1 MGGVEGRGRQCVLF
15 YAAKGIDM
23 IKEKLKVLLVEDNPS
38 DALIVKKR
46 LQRDSAFDYEITH
59 VLSGEDALLRLGK
72 DAYNIA
78 LLDYNLPK
86 KGGLEVLREIREKN
100 IEVPV
105 VMITGQGDEIVAAQ
119 LIKEGALDYL
129 PKRENYEDA
138 VPFMIRKTIVEFRA
152 KLERENLQKEIA
164 LRKEELEKINSQLM
178 ELDRMKSDFVAN
190 VAHELRTPLTIIKG
204 NLDNIDKGFAGEV
217 QPKQKEILIDVFRVI
232 NRLSRLVSD
241 LLDLS
246 KIESGKMEL
255 NKEAVDIVT
264 LALEV
269 VKTFETLAADKKIT
283 LVKEF
288 PDKAV
293 TVSADR
299 DKLTQVFINIIGN
312 AVKFT
317 DKGNV
322 AVRIIDLQGEAQ
334 VEIQDTGP
342 GVPQDQTDK
351 IFDKFVRVVAE
362 KKEGTGLGLPIAK
375 DIIVLLK
382 GRIRIESEPGKG
394 SRFIFV
400 IPK

>member
-1 MGGVEGRGRQCVLF
+1 M
-15 YAAKGIDM
+15 A
-23 IKEKLKVLLVEDNPS
+23 KEKLKVLIVEDNPN
-38 DALIVKKR
+38 DAFIVKKR
-46 LQRDSAFDYEITH
+46 LQKDSAFDYEITH
-59 VLSGEDALLRLGK
+59 ALSGEEALSILEK
-72 DAYNIA
+72 EACNIV

-86 KGGLEVLREIREKN
+86 KGGLEILEEIKQKN

-105 VMITGQGDEIVAAQ
+105 VMVTGQGDEIVAAQ

-138 VPFMIRKTIVEFRA
+138 VPFMIRKTIAEFRSKA
-152 KLERENLQKEIA
+152 ERERLQKEIA
-164 LRKEELEKINSQLM
+164 LRKEELERVNAQLM

-204 NLDNIDKGFAGEV
+204 NLDNIDKGFAGDV
-217 QPKQKEILIDVFRVI
+217 QPKQKEILGDVFKVI

-255 NKEAVDIVT
+255 NKENMDIAA
-264 LALEV
+264 LACEI
-269 VKTFETLAADKKIT
+269 VKTFEALAGSKNIG

-293 TVSADR
+293 TVNADK
-299 DKLTQVFINIIGN
+299 DKLTQVFINLIGN

-317 DKGNV
+317 DKGKV
-322 AVRIIDLQGEAQ
+322 TVRIIDMQGEVE

-342 GVPQDQTDK
+342 GIPRDQADK
-351 IFDKFVRVVAE
+351 VFDKFVRVIAE

-375 DIIVLLK
+375 DIVVLHK
-382 GRIRIESEPGKG
+382 GRIRVESESGKG
-394 SRFIFV
+394 SRFIFI

>member
-1 MGGVEGRGRQCVLF
+1 M
-15 YAAKGIDM
+15 A
-23 IKEKLKVLLVEDNPS
+23 KEKLKVLIVEDNPN
-38 DALIVKKR
+38 DAFIVKKR
-46 LQRDSAFDYEITH
+46 LQKDSAFDYEITH
-59 VLSGEDALLRLGK
+59 ALSGEEALSILEK
-72 DAYNIA
+72 EACNIV

-86 KGGLEVLREIREKN
+86 KGGLEILEEIKQKN

-105 VMITGQGDEIVAAQ
+105 VMVTGQGDEIVAAQ

-138 VPFMIRKTIVEFRA
+138 VPFMIRKTIAEFRSKA
-152 KLERENLQKEIA
+152 ERERLQKEIA
-164 LRKEELEKINSQLM
+164 LRKEELERVNAQLM

-204 NLDNIDKGFAGEV
+204 NLDNIDKGFAGDV
-217 QPKQKEILIDVFRVI
+217 QPKQKEILGDVFKVI

-255 NKEAVDIVT
+255 NKENMDIT
-264 LALEV
+264 ALACEI
-269 VKTFETLAADKKIT
+269 VKTFEALAGSKNIG
-283 LVKEF
+283 LVKKF

-293 TVSADR
+293 TVNADK
-299 DKLTQVFINIIGN
+299 DKLTQVFINLIGN

-317 DKGNV
+317 DKGKV
-322 AVRIIDLQGEAQ
+322 TVRIIDMQGEVE

-342 GVPQDQTDK
+342 GIPQDQADK
-351 IFDKFVRVVAE
+351 VFDKFVRVIAE

-375 DIIVLLK
+375 DIVVLHK
-382 GRIRIESEPGKG
+382 GRIRVESESGKG
-394 SRFIFV
+394 SRFIFI

>member
-1 MGGVEGRGRQCVLF
+1 M
-15 YAAKGIDM
+15 A
-23 IKEKLKVLLVEDNPS
+23 KEKLKVLIVEDNPN

-46 LQRDSAFDYEITH
+46 LQKDNAFDYEITH
-59 VLSGEDALLRLGK
+59 VASGEEALLNLEK
-72 DAYNIA
+72 NVYNIV

-86 KGGLEVLREIREKN
+86 KGGLEILEEIKQKN

-105 VMITGQGDEIVAAQ
+105 VMVTGQGDEIVAAQ

-138 VPFMIRKTIVEFRA
+138 VPFMIRKTIAEFRSKA
-152 KLERENLQKEIA
+152 ERERLQKEIA
-164 LRKEELEKINSQLM
+164 LRKEELERINAQLM

-190 VAHELRTPLTIIKG
+190 VVHELRTPLTIIKG
-204 NLDNIDKGFAGEV
+204 NLDNIDAGFAGDV
-217 QPKQKEILIDVFRVI
+217 QPKQKEILGDVFRVI
-232 NRLSRLVSD
+232 NRLSRLIND

-255 NKEAVDIVT
+255 NKESLDIVT
-264 LALEV
+264 LAGEV
-269 VKTFETLAADKKIT
+269 VKTFETLAANKHIG

-288 PDKAV
+288 PDKALHV
-293 TVSADR
+293 NADR
-299 DKLTQVFINIIGN
+299 DKLTQVFVNLMGN
-312 AVKFT
+312 AIKFT

-322 AVRIIDLQGEAQ
+322 VVKIIDLEGEVQ

-342 GVPQDQTDK
+342 GIPGDQADK

-375 DIIVLLK
+375 DIIVLHK
-382 GRIRIESEPGKG
+382 GRIRVEGENGKG
-394 SRFIFV
+394 SRFIFI

>member
-1 MGGVEGRGRQCVLF
+1 MVPRTSAWHWCV
-15 YAAKGIDM
+15 APKENMA
-23 IKEKLKVLLVEDNPS
+23 KEKLKVLMVEDNPN

-46 LQRDSAFDYEITH
+46 LQKDNAFDYEITH
-59 VLSGEDALLRLGK
+59 VVSGEEALLNLEK
-72 DAYNIA
+72 NVYNIV

-86 KGGLEVLREIREKN
+86 KGGLEILEEIKEKN
-100 IEVPV
+100 IEAPV

-217 QPKQKEILIDVFRVI
+217 QPKQKEKLIDVFRVI

-288 PDKAV
+288 PEKAV
-293 TVSADR
+293 TVSAVR
-299 DKLTQVFINIIGN
+299 DKLTQVFINII
-312 AVKFT
+312 
-317 DKGNV
+317 
-322 AVRIIDLQGEAQ
+322 
-334 VEIQDTGP
+334 
-342 GVPQDQTDK
+342 
-351 IFDKFVRVVAE
+351 
-362 KKEGTGLGLPIAK
+362 
-375 DIIVLLK
+375 
-382 GRIRIESEPGKG
+382 
-394 SRFIFV
+394 
-400 IPK
+400 

>member
-1 MGGVEGRGRQCVLF
+1 ML
-15 YAAKGIDM
+15 
-23 IKEKLKVLLVEDNPS
+23 KEKLKVLMVEDNPT

-46 LQRDSAFDYEITH
+46 LQKDKAFDYEITH
-59 VLSGEDALLRLGK
+59 VVSGEDALLSMEK
-72 DAYNIA
+72 NAYDIV

-86 KGGLEVLREIREKN
+86 KGGLEILGEINKKS
-100 IEVPV
+100 IGVPV

-129 PKRENYEDA
+129 PKRDNYEDA

-152 KLERENLQKEIA
+152 KSERERLQKEIA
-164 LRKEELEKINSQLM
+164 LKKEELEKINGQLM
-178 ELDRMKSDFVAN
+178 KLDRMKSDFVAN
-190 VAHELRTPLTIIKG
+190 VVHELRTPLAIIKG

-217 QPKQKEILIDVFRVI
+217 QPQQKEILGDVFRVI
-232 NRLSRLVSD
+232 NRLYRLVND

-246 KIESGKMEL
+246 SIESGKMEL
-255 NKEAVDIVT
+255 NKESLDIVT
-264 LALEV
+264 LAKEA
-269 VKTFETLAADKKIT
+269 VKTFETLASSKKIG

-288 PDKAV
+288 PDKKIDV
-293 TVSADR
+293 NADK
-299 DKLTQVFINIIGN
+299 DKLTQVFINLIGN

-317 DKGNV
+317 DNGNV
-322 AVRIIDLQGEAQ
+322 TVKIIDLQKEVE

-342 GVPQDQTDK
+342 GIPYDQADK

-375 DIIVLLK
+375 DIIVLHK
-382 GRIRIESEPGKG
+382 GRIRVESESGKG
-394 SRFIFV
+394 ARFIFV

>member
-1 MGGVEGRGRQCVLF
+1 MT
-15 YAAKGIDM
+15 
-23 IKEKLKVLLVEDNPS
+23 KEKLKVLIVEDNPT
-38 DALIVKKR
+38 DALVVKKR
-46 LQRDSAFDYEITH
+46 LQKDSAFDYEVTH
-59 VLSGEDALLRLGK
+59 VVSGEEALMSLEK
-72 DAYNIA
+72 NSYDIM

-86 KGGLEVLREIREKN
+86 MGGMEILEVIKRKN

-105 VMITGQGDEIVAAQ
+105 VMVTGQGDEIVAAQ

-138 VPFMIRKTIVEFRA
+138 VPFMIRKTIAEFRS
-152 KLERENLQKEIA
+152 KLERVRLQKEIA
-164 LRKEELEKINSQLM
+164 LRREELEKTNAKLM

-190 VAHELRTPLTIIKG
+190 VVHELRTPLTIVKG

-217 QPKQKEILIDVFRVI
+217 KPMQKEILADVFRVI
-232 NRLSRLVSD
+232 NRLTRLVND

-255 NKEAVDIVT
+255 NKESLDIVA
-264 LALEV
+264 LAGEI
-269 VKTFETLAADKKIT
+269 VKTFEALAGAKNIG

-288 PDKAV
+288 PGNALNVNADK
-293 TVSADR
+293 
-299 DKLTQVFINIIGN
+299 DKLTQVFINLMGN

-317 DKGNV
+317 DKGSV
-322 AVRIIDLQGEAQ
+322 TVRIIDMQGEVE

-342 GVPQDQTDK
+342 GIPQDQADK

-375 DIIVLLK
+375 DIVVLHK
-382 GRIRIESEPGKG
+382 GRIRIESELGKG
-394 SRFIFV
+394 SRFIFI

>member
-1 MGGVEGRGRQCVLF
+1 MT
-15 YAAKGIDM
+15 
-23 IKEKLKVLLVEDNPS
+23 KEKLKVLMVEDNLT

-46 LQRDSAFDYEITH
+46 LQKDNAFDYEITH
-59 VLSGEDALLRLGK
+59 VVSGEEALLSLEK
-72 DAYNIA
+72 NAYNIV

-86 KGGLEVLREIREKN
+86 KGGLEILEEINKKN

-105 VMITGQGDEIVAAQ
+105 VMVTGQGDEIIAAQ

-138 VPFMIRKTIVEFRA
+138 VPFMIRKTIAEFRA

-164 LRKEELEKINSQLM
+164 LKKEELEKTNAQLM

-190 VAHELRTPLTIIKG
+190 VVHELRTPLTIIKG

-217 QPKQKEILIDVFRVI
+217 QPQQKEILGDVFRVI
-232 NRLSRLVSD
+232 NRLSRLVND

-255 NKEAVDIVT
+255 NKESLDIVT
-264 LALEV
+264 LASEV
-269 VKTFETLAADKKIT
+269 VKTFETLACSKKIG

-288 PDKAV
+288 PDKTV
-293 TVSADR
+293 TVNADK
-299 DKLTQVFINIIGN
+299 DKLTQVFINLMGN

-322 AVRIIDLQGEAQ
+322 AVRIIDLQGEVQ
-334 VEIQDTGP
+334 IEIQDTGSGIP
-342 GVPQDQTDK
+342 LGQVDK

-375 DIIVLLK
+375 DIIVLHK
-382 GRIRIESEPGKG
+382 GRIRVESESGKG

>member
-1 MGGVEGRGRQCVLF
+1 M
-15 YAAKGIDM
+15 A
-23 IKEKLKVLLVEDNPS
+23 KEKLKILHVEDNPT
-38 DALIVKKR
+38 DALIVGKR
-46 LQRDSAFDYEITH
+46 LLKDNAFDYEVTH
-59 VLSGEDALLRLGK
+59 VVSGEDALLSLEK
-72 DAYNIA
+72 NVYDIV

-86 KGGLEVLREIREKN
+86 KGGLEILEEIKKMN

-105 VMITGQGDEIVAAQ
+105 VMVTGQGDEIVAAQ

-138 VPFMIRKTIVEFRA
+138 VPFMIRKSIAEFRA
-152 KLERENLQKEIA
+152 KSERERLQKEIA
-164 LRKEELEKINSQLM
+164 LRKEELEKTNAKLM

-190 VAHELRTPLTIIKG
+190 VVHELRTPLTIIKG
-204 NLDNIDKGFAGEV
+204 NLDNIDKGFAGDV
-217 QPKQKEILIDVFRVI
+217 QPKQKEILGDIFRVI
-232 NRLSRLVSD
+232 NRLSRLVND

-255 NKEAVDIVT
+255 NKENLDIVE
-264 LALEV
+264 LAGDV
-269 VKTFETLAADKKIT
+269 VKTFETLASSKHIG

-288 PDKAV
+288 PSGPV
-293 TVSADR
+293 MINADR
-299 DKLTQVFINIIGN
+299 DKVTQVFINLMGN

-322 AVRIIDLQGEAQ
+322 TVKIADLQGEAQ
-334 VEIQDTGP
+334 VEIHDTGSGIP
-342 GVPQDQTDK
+342 SDQADK

-375 DIIVLLK
+375 DIIVLHK
-382 GRIRIESEPGKG
+382 GRIRVESESGKG
-394 SRFIFV
+394 SRFIFI

>member
-1 MGGVEGRGRQCVLF
+1 MT
-15 YAAKGIDM
+15 
-23 IKEKLKVLLVEDNPS
+23 KEKIKILHVEDNQT

-46 LQRDSAFDYEITH
+46 LQKDNSFDYEITH
-59 VLSGEDALLRLGK
+59 VVSGEDALLSLEK
-72 DAYNIA
+72 NAYNIV

-86 KGGLEVLREIREKN
+86 KGGLEILEEINKKN

-105 VMITGQGDEIVAAQ
+105 VMVTGQGDEIVAAQ

-152 KLERENLQKEIA
+152 KSERERLQKEIA
-164 LRKEELEKINSQLM
+164 LRKEELEKTNAKLM

-190 VAHELRTPLTIIKG
+190 VVHELRTPLTIIKG
-204 NLDNIDKGFAGEV
+204 NLDNIDKGFAGDV
-217 QPKQKEILIDVFRVI
+217 QPKQKEILGDIFRVI
-232 NRLSRLVSD
+232 NRLSRLVND

-246 KIESGKMEL
+246 KIESGKMKL
-255 NKEAVDIVT
+255 SKENLDIVE
-264 LALEV
+264 LAGDA
-269 VKTFETLAADKKIT
+269 VKTFETLASSKQIG

-288 PDKAV
+288 PGKPV
-293 TVSADR
+293 MINADR
-299 DKLTQVFINIIGN
+299 DKLTQVFINLMGN

-322 AVRIIDLQGEAQ
+322 TVKIADLQGEAQ

-342 GVPQDQTDK
+342 GIPPDQADK

-375 DIIVLLK
+375 DIVVLHK
-382 GRIRIESEPGKG
+382 GRIRVESEPGKG
-394 SRFIFV
+394 SRFIFI